1 MRFDIAYLPGD
12 GIGPEV
18 TAEAARVLRA
28 VGATFGHEFRFHE
41 GLIGGAAIDAQ
52 EVALTDDTFDM
63 ARGCDA
69 ILFGAVGGPK
79 WDDVGGKVP
88 ANQGLFRLR
97 KELQLYANLRPVRIF
112 ASLVDATPLK
122 PETVQGVDL
131 IILRELI
138 GGLYF
143 AEPRKQWQTP
153 DGWHA
158 IDTMAYSEQEI
169 ARIVRVGFELARSRR
184 KRLLSVDKSNVL
196 QTSSLWRRVATEVGR
211 EYPDVA
217 LTHMYVDACAM
228 ELLRNPRDLDV
239 LVMDNTFGDILSDEA
254 SMLGGSLGMMPSASL
269 SGPPAGRVFGLY
281 EPIHG
286 TAPSIAGMDI
296 ANPLAAILSAA
307 LLLRYSLGLTEEA
320 LAIERSVG
328 AVLDQGCRTADLAP
342 RGTPVIGTREM
353 GTQVAD
359 RITSQPHK

>member
-1 MRFDIAYLPGD
+1 MQFDIAYLPGD

-18 TAEAARVLRA
+18 TAEAARVLCA
-28 VGATFGHEFRFHE
+28 VGAKFGHAFRFHE
-41 GLIGGAAIDAQ
+41 GLIGGAAIDTFG
-52 EVALTDDTFDM
+52 VALTDETFQM

-97 KELQLYANLRPVRIF
+97 KELQLFANLRPVKMF
-112 ASLVDATPLK
+112 PPLVNATPLK
-122 PETVQGVDL
+122 PETVEGVDL

-143 AEPRKQWQTP
+143 AEPRKQWHTRE
-153 DGWHA
+153 GWKA

-169 ARIVRVGFELARSRR
+169 ARVVRVGFELARSRR

-196 QTSSLWRRVATEVGR
+196 QTSSLWRRVATDVGR
-211 EYPDVA
+211 EYPDVE
-217 LTHMYVDACAM
+217 LSHMYVDACAM

-269 SGPPAGRVFGLY
+269 AGTPTGRVFGLY

-286 TAPSIAGMDI
+286 TAPTIAGKDI

-307 LLLRYSLGLTEEA
+307 LLLRYSLA
-320 LAIERSVG
+320 LADEAQAVER
-328 AVLDQGCRTADLAP
+328 AVADALERGYRTADIAP
-342 RGTPVIGTREM
+342 RGAYATGTHEM
-353 GTQVAD
+353 GERVAAL
-359 RITSQPHK
+359 ITTSTAA